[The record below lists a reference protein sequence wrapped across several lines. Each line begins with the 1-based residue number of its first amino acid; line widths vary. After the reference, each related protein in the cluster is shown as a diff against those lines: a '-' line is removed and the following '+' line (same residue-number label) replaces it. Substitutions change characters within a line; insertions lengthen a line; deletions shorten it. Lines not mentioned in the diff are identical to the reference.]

1 MSFKN
6 LSILLF
12 VAVGCIHNAQAYPAY
27 PAAPDSTPPTTGAI
41 LADTATS
48 TTPPK
53 TPSATGADASGKGA
67 AGTGSILAD
76 KPGPADLKA
85 APAATKAPGTDGK
98 SKAAAAGL
106 TQADLVEACAPLL
119 KDGKLVAGA
128 DAPKKQPT
136 PAIPPPVTSGEKQP
150 APAIP
155 PPVTGGGG
163 KEGGKEGGKTS
174 PGKDPKLGAAST
186 LSGAS
191 MSSAALPII
200 LSITVGWL
208 FG

>member
-1 MSFKN
+1 MSFRN

-53 TPSATGADASGKGA
+53 LPQPPVQMPQE
-67 AGTGSILAD
+67 
-76 KPGPADLKA
+76 KPNPADLKA